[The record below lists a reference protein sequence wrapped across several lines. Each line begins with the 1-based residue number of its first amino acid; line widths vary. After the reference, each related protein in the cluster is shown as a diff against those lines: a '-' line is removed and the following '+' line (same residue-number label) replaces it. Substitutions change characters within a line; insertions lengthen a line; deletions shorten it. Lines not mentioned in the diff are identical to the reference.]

1 LALSAFDDETHPPE
15 PNRFNTVLGK
25 SFRAWT
31 RLISEFAKVHGP
43 IDEVWN
49 FAAAKFGWSLR
60 LKRKDRILLYLI
72 PQAGQFLIG
81 VVLGQAAANAALASD
96 LPSDVLE
103 LIEAARPYAEGRGIR
118 FSAKVSKDVDTVLR
132 LAALEVA

>member
-15 PNRFNTVLGK
+15 PNRLNTGLGK

-31 RLISEFAKVHGP
+31 TLISEFAKVHGP

-60 LKRKDRILLYLI
+60 LKRKDRHSLVSE
-72 PQAGQFLIG
+72 PAGRSISHRSRAWPG
-81 VVLGQAAANAALASD
+81 
-96 LPSDVLE
+96 
-103 LIEAARPYAEGRGIR
+103 GR
-118 FSAKVSKDVDTVLR
+118 
-132 LAALEVA
+132 